1 MHLLATARFVLGTS
15 LLTTLVACSTV
26 SAAGG
31 GGVRSIDD
39 GQEFSME
46 IGERVMLADR
56 ANLRYIGVANDSRC
70 MPDVQCIW
78 AGDAEVQF
86 EWSMGDATRTF
97 SLHTGK
103 DPKQQTLGE
112 RRLALVSLARGD
124 APEVHLRI
132 ERSP

>member
-1 MHLLATARFVLGTS
+1 
-15 LLTTLVACSTV
+15 
-26 SAAGG
+26 
-31 GGVRSIDD
+31 
-39 GQEFSME
+39 ME

-124 APEVHLRI
+124 APEAHLRI